1 MEHSLSTDRE
11 RSRGCRSGHQK
22 RMGMRWCGA
31 GRKGRKLKLKL
42 KFDKSNRTTTTTSVE
57 KMKVYA
63 EMYRWPHGGK
73 VEAPGDRPIS
83 VASYLNKMS
92 KNECEKDRQKPE
104 TSFHTD

>member
-1 MEHSLSTDRE
+1 
-11 RSRGCRSGHQK
+11 
-22 RMGMRWCGA
+22 MRWCGA

-92 KNECEKDRQKPE
+92 KNECEKNTDKSRKPVFTLIRTE
-104 TSFHTD
+104 KCMYYRPVSLFLRI